1 MSEGSKPGA
10 VKEIIKSGM
19 ELGKQRIDKEHLS
32 IKGIE
37 PVTMTEIVINQDE
50 RVRNGDTI
58 VEPES
63 LLLNNSESPVGS
75 FLSIESEQ
83 SSEEEK
89 KVHDT
94 TMANKVKILKFED
107 TLADEDYRQFKI
119 IYDSLL
125 LEGQVGNL
133 TKTTLKVVL
142 AQKPPAWL
150 QVIYERLK
158 HLVVSSKTFW
168 KKKGKY
174 MIKGK
179 AKMPKKIKF
188 RLDKK
193 QKRLKVGNSSNP
205 WPKDHTNENN
215 SLEMSRTI
223 KVTKEKAMQEQA

>member
-1 MSEGSKPGA
+1 MSNIEIRTMSEESKPGA

-37 PVTMTEIVINQDE
+37 PVTMTEIVVNWDE
-50 RVRNGDTI
+50 RVKNGDSI

-63 LLLNNSESPVGS
+63 LLLNKSELPMGS

-83 SSEEEK
+83 SSEEEE

-94 TMANKVKILKFED
+94 TMVNKVKILKFED

-125 LEGQVGNL
+125 LEGQAGNL
-133 TKTTLKVVL
+133 TKTTLEVVL

-158 HLVVSSKTFW
+158 HLMISSKTFR

-174 MIKGK
+174 MAKGK
-179 AKMPKKIKF
+179 TKIPKKIRFKVNK
-188 RLDKK
+188 R
-193 QKRLKVGNSSNP
+193 QERLKVGNSSNLCL
-205 WPKDHTNENN
+205 KDHTNENS
-215 SLEMSRTI
+215 SLGKHLIPLMS
-223 KVTKEKAMQEQA
+223 

>member
-1 MSEGSKPGA
+1 MK
-10 VKEIIKSGM
+10 
-19 ELGKQRIDKEHLS
+19 
-32 IKGIE
+32 
-37 PVTMTEIVINQDE
+37 
-50 RVRNGDTI
+50 NGDSI

-63 LLLNNSESPVGS
+63 PLLNNSESPVGS
-75 FLSIESEQ
+75 FLSIKSEQ
-83 SSEEEK
+83 SSEEEE

-133 TKTTLKVVL
+133 TKTTLEVVL
-142 AQKPPAWL
+142 AQIPPAWL

-168 KKKGKY
+168 KKRKGKS
-174 MIKGK
+174 MTKGK
-179 AKMPKKIKF
+179 AKIPKKIRF
-188 RLDKK
+188 RVNKR
-193 QKRLKVGNSSNP
+193 QERLKVGNSSNP

-215 SLEMSRTI
+215 SLGNHVIPLMSWYI
-223 KVTKEKAMQEQA
+223 IYCFSSFQVSSFWML